1 MRDVLLL
8 LLGGGLTLLG
18 GYLSDRRTEVREQ
31 HRVDIDRHER
41 IRDKQRDA
49 IADLLAVAAHFQRT
63 VSVIGISLLANAMK
77 GTDFTDQPF
86 VDEHGVHGRELDRAV
101 SVARLMIAD
110 APKTREALVVVEAA
124 RKNLT
129 EAWGKALTSNA
140 TRQPLPMD
148 LAGPVIQG
156 EAVLEK
162 AFERLTEAATEEL
175 VAKPVT
181 ASVDHRLWWR
191 FRRR

>member
-1 MRDVLLL
+1 M
-8 LLGGGLTLLG
+8 
-18 GYLSDRRTEVREQ
+18 SDRRAEVREQ

-41 IRDKQRDA
+41 IRDNQREA

-63 VSVIGISLLANAMK
+63 VSVIGISLLANAKK
-77 GTDFTDQPF
+77 GTEFTDQPF

-101 SVARLMIAD
+101 SVARLMTAD

-124 RKNLT
+124 RSNLT
-129 EAWGKALTSNA
+129 EAWGNALSSNT
-140 TRQPLPMD
+140 TRQALPMD

-162 AFERLTEAATEEL
+162 AFERLTESATGEL
-175 VAKPVT
+175 VAKPTV
-181 ASVDHRLWWR
+181 ASVEHRLWWR
-191 FRRR
+191 FWRR

>member
-1 MRDVLLL
+1 MQAGSHLRRLDRNADRNRDRSPD
-8 LLGGGLTLLG
+8 TRT
-18 GYLSDRRTEVREQ
+18 DRTARNHVARLHSTRHAEVGKR
-31 HRVDIDRHER
+31 
-41 IRDKQRDA
+41 
-49 IADLLAVAAHFQRT
+49 
-63 VSVIGISLLANAMK
+63 LANAKK

-162 AFERLTEAATEEL
+162 AFERLTEAATGEL
-175 VAKPVT
+175 VAIPVT
-181 ASVDHRLWWR
+181 ASVDHRLRRFWR
-191 FRRR
+191 R